1 MRLRYEHTGNPRLLA
16 RDRHRYSWSSTAVVA
31 YGQPGG
37 FLRET
42 GADDALSFVSI
53 GAQYRF

>member
-1 MRLRYEHTGNPRLLA
+1 
-16 RDRHRYSWSSTAVVA
+16 VVA

-42 GADDALSFVSI
+42 GVDDALSFVSI